1 MLELG
6 LLRRRSRQRSGSAAP
21 LGWEM
26 TVLSG
31 NRMADWQGRL
41 AGRLREGG
49 LSNSLVG
56 LFQNSTD
63 NQSEGPLGEWKGIKH
78 MVRMKYDCKVTVL
91 K

>member
-6 LLRRRSRQRSGSAAP
+6 LLRQRSRQRSGSAAP

-41 AGRLREGG
+41 AGQLREGG
-49 LSNSLVG
+49 FANGLVG
-56 LFQNSTD
+56 HFQNSTD
-63 NQSEGPLGEWKGIKH
+63 NRADGPLGEWKGIKH
-78 MVRMKYDCKVTVL
+78 MVRMKYDCEVTVL

>member
-49 LSNSLVG
+49 LLTVWLASFKTAQITSQRDHWG
-56 LFQNSTD
+56 S
-63 NQSEGPLGEWKGIKH
+63 G
-78 MVRMKYDCKVTVL
+78 KV
-91 K
+91 

>member
-1 MLELG
+1 
-6 LLRRRSRQRSGSAAP
+6 
-21 LGWEM
+21 M

-63 NQSEGPLGEWKGIKH
+63 NQSEGPLGEWKGIKY
-78 MVRMKYDCKVTVL
+78 MARMKYDCKVTVL

>member
-1 MLELG
+1 MLELR
-6 LLRRRSRQRSGSAAP
+6 LLRKRSRQRSGSAAP

-63 NQSEGPLGEWKGIKH
+63 NQSEGPLREWKGIKH
-78 MVRMKYDCKVTVL
+78 MVRMKYDCKVVF